1 MTLLTRTRAEQ
12 LIAQE
17 LTAYRAARA
26 AGDLLAAWAALERG
40 HILSQPYL
48 GPHLANHWTM
58 FGFAVD
64 QRDWREAIGQLARFA
79 LVPLGAL
86 TGRVPIG
93 NTGRS
98 NVSAFKPMPIP
109 ADLRDAMASLN
120 Q

>member
-1 MTLLTRTRAEQ
+1 MILLARTRAEQ

-26 AGDLLAAWAALERG
+26 DNDLAAAWVALERA

-58 FGFAVD
+58 FGFAVE
-64 QRDWREAIGQLARFA
+64 QHDWREAIGQLIRLA

-86 TGRVPIG
+86 TGRIPIG

-98 NVSAFKPMPIP
+98 NVSAFNPMPIP
-109 ADLRDAMASLN
+109 DDLRRAMVKRD